1 MTIDPLPSDL
11 QRTHGCGELRPVH
24 AGSRAVV
31 MGWVARR
38 RDFGSLNF
46 IDLRDRTGRLQVVFN
61 EEKFPKT
68 HLRAQELRSECVV
81 AIEGEIVNRDPATFN
96 PALPT
101 GEVELVANQLHILN
115 ESRTPPF
122 PVEDNLATV
131 EEVRLRYR
139 YLDLRR
145 PHMQANLLLR
155 HRVTFEIRRFLNEQ
169 GFVEMETP
177 FLTRSTPEGARDYL
191 VPSRVQPG
199 SFYALPQSPQLFKQ
213 ILMISGMDK
222 YFQIVRCFRD
232 EDLRA
237 DRQPEFTQV
246 DIEMSFVQPGNVME
260 VTESL
265 MERACSAADVRIE
278 RPFARLT
285 YEEVIRQYGT
295 DKPDLRLPPLHS
307 ASKLFSAED
316 QQALGIDP
324 QAPLVAF
331 RLPGCGKLSR
341 KERDELREFA
351 AERGAKTFDDLDSLG
366 KKFPA
371 PVKALREQAGVASE
385 DLVLL
390 VAAAADSKGRSN
402 PAPRGN
408 SPFQP
413 LELAIYSAAGALRL
427 HAGQKYAKRHGLL
440 RAEDYRFL
448 WVTDFPMFEYD
459 AQEKRFTALH
469 HPFTSPQEESLS
481 KLETDP
487 AAVKAKS
494 YDLVLN
500 GQEIGGGSIRTH
512 RPDVQ
517 RRVFRSLGF
526 SEQQARTRFG
536 FFLNALEYGTPPHGG
551 IALGLDRIVMLLAR
565 ESSIREVIPFPK
577 TSRAVD
583 LMSEAPSP
591 VSPDQLDEL
600 GLERKKDLS

>member
-1 MTIDPLPSDL
+1 MTIDPLPPDL

-38 RDFGSLNF
+38 RDLGSLNF
-46 IDLRDRTGRLQVVFN
+46 IDLRDRTGLLQVVFT
-61 EEKFPKT
+61 EEKFPKI
-68 HLRAQELRSECVV
+68 HLRAQQLRSECVV
-81 AIEGEIVNRDPATFN
+81 AIEGEIVNRDPETFN

-101 GEVELVANQLHILN
+101 GEVELVANQLYILN
-115 ESRTPPF
+115 DSRTPPF

-155 HRVTFEIRRFLNEQ
+155 HRVTLEIRRFLSEQ
-169 GFVEMETP
+169 GFLEMETP

-246 DIEMSFVQPGNVME
+246 DIEMSFVHPGNVME

-265 MERACSAADVRIE
+265 MERACSAAGVRIE
-278 RPFARLT
+278 RPFPRLT

-307 ASKLFSAED
+307 VSELFSAED

-324 QAPLVAF
+324 QAPLVVF

-351 AERGAKTFDDLDSLG
+351 AERGAKTFDDLDSLE

-371 PVKALREQAGVASE
+371 PVKALREQAGAAPE

-390 VAAAADSKGRSN
+390 VAAAADSEGRSN
-402 PAPRGN
+402 PTPRGN

-427 HAGQKYAKRHGLL
+427 HAGQKYAERHGLL

-459 AQEKRFTALH
+459 AQEKRFTATH

-517 RRVFRSLGF
+517 RRVFRSMGF

-577 TSRAVD
+577 TARAVD

-591 VSPDQLDEL
+591 VSLDQLDEL